1 MKKTFGWKVFVYF
14 LCGSFLL
21 LMNGFP
27 GMVAEAKERI
37 LPIGEMVSKGEVK
50 YEARENVWKGVESS
64 NFPIF
69 QGTKI
74 KTQKGSAIVTLS
86 NDRQVDIGPNTL
98 FYFDQNERFV
108 LSQGGIEFRIPSD
121 SEINFKIGNLSISK
135 TRTLQATK
143 GPSSAPA
150 IAEETMGSISVHTNG
165 SVTVKSLKG
174 KLTVMNQ
181 ERVVLSALSP
191 KDSVTIPSVA
201 VGGKPAVMLAQT
213 GGDLGSN
220 GTEDDEEIIFGMS
233 GKTVLLVL
241 GGMIGLGLLGWVAYE
256 AFSEHDHDHVPVCP

>member
-1 MKKTFGWKVFVYF
+1 MKKTLGCRAFIYF

-27 GMVAEAKERI
+27 TMVAGAKERI

-50 YEARENVWKGVESS
+50 YEAREKVWKGVESS

-69 QGTKI
+69 QGTRI
-74 KTQKGSAIVTLS
+74 KTQKGTAVVTLS
-86 NDRQVDIGPNTL
+86 NDSQVEIGPNSL

-108 LSQGGIEFRIPSD
+108 LSQGGVEFRIPPD
-121 SEINFKIGNLSISK
+121 SEINFKVGNLSISK

-150 IAEETMGSISVHTNG
+150 IGEESMGSISVHGNG
-165 SVTVKSLKG
+165 AVTVKSLKG

-191 KDSVTIPSVA
+191 KDSVTIPSTA
-201 VGGKPAVMLAQT
+201 VGGKPAVMLAQV
-213 GGDLGSN
+213 GGDDGGGNGEGESSSERERTLLWIALGA
-220 GTEDDEEIIFGMS
+220 
-233 GKTVLLVL
+233 V
-241 GGMIGLGLLGWVAYE
+241 GLGLAGWGAYLLFDHE
-256 AFSEHDHDHVPVCP
+256 DNHDNVPVCP